1 MDEFGKFDTQMLGI
15 TEDQIVE
22 VDASE
27 AEVVSRVLTP
37 RVKDIVVT
45 FRPDGITFNTTC
57 VRSMK
62 DVVFIQMYIDRKK
75 QKMYVSPSM
84 EYEKNSKQWCT
95 VKNGSRLSRKITGR
109 GFGNL
114 VYNVMDWSKGY
125 SYRVIGYPARQQ
137 GTEDEYMLVFDLDVY
152 NRSLLTEKGLSAAGV
167 EDKDLGEDAE
177 RIHAD
182 IAEAQ
187 AQKEKAREEAKA
199 TGKKRGRRKKVEYYD
214 EVANGAFGPKK
225 KDYNPRVEVPTLD
238 QLEIVGADGQL
249 EMAVADEEEQGAQ
262 VSESARLQ
270 DGSKTEDTVHAS
282 MEQPDPT
289 KDTPPIP
296 SL

>member
-37 RVKDIVVT
+37 RVKDIIVT

-95 VKNGSRLSRKITGR
+95 VKNDVRSSRKITGR

-114 VYNVMDWSKGY
+114 AYNVMGWSKGY
-125 SYRVIGYPARQQ
+125 SYRVIGYPARQR
-137 GTEDEYMLVFDLDVY
+137 GTEDEYMLVFDLDVFD
-152 NRSLLTEKGLSAAGV
+152 RSLLTEKGLAAAGV

-187 AQKEKAREEAKA
+187 AQKEKAKFDKYLQREQEKAARKAEKAARKEAQ
-199 TGKKRGRRKKVEYYD
+199 KKQ
-214 EVANGAFGPKK
+214 N
-225 KDYNPRVEVPTLD
+225 T
-238 QLEIVGADGQL
+238 
-249 EMAVADEEEQGAQ
+249 
-262 VSESARLQ
+262 Q
-270 DGSKTEDTVHAS
+270 D
-282 MEQPDPT
+282 
-289 KDTPPIP
+289 
-296 SL
+296 